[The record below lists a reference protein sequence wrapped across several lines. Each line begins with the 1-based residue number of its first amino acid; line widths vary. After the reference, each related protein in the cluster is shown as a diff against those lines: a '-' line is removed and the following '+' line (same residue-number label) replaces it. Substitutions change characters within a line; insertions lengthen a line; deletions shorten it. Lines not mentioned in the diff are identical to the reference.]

1 MSPDWRPAAGRAI
14 TVQDTP
20 ESPLPKHP
28 TSKEKV
34 AAGASMRDA
43 IIQISERCTALPD
56 LDTRTADEILGYD
69 ERGGFR

>member
-1 MSPDWRPAAGRAI
+1 
-14 TVQDTP
+14 
-20 ESPLPKHP
+20 
-28 TSKEKV
+28 
-34 AAGASMRDA
+34 MRNA

>member
-28 TSKEKV
+28 TKEKV
-34 AAGASMRDA
+34 AAGASMRNA
-43 IIQISERCTALPD
+43 IIQISERCTALPY